1 MLLLAIFPD
10 INLQFSTS
18 QCSFGSARP
27 QNLDLRLDSMPG
39 RSRMVQSVKN
49 HKKARDPKVYY
60 FFLEDFRTRPP
71 PNGLSVFS
79 RPEGISSP
87 E

>member
-39 RSRMVQSVKN
+39 KRFKTHSLPKMVVKTG
-49 HKKARDPKVYY
+49 DLP
-60 FFLEDFRTRPP
+60 FLDLP
-71 PNGLSVFS
+71 
-79 RPEGISSP
+79 
-87 E
+87 